1 MSASALA
8 PVAAPSASPFVVARA
23 QVEGVARLS
32 PSFVRLTLGGDGLY
46 DLGNPGRTFDQRI
59 KLILPDA
66 SGSVPA
72 LPADD
77 WYAAWLALPED
88 GRGAMRTYSI
98 RRLCV
103 EGTSTRL
110 VVDIVVHPSSDAS
123 GPGATWAS
131 SASIGSEVVVV
142 GPRRGYFGAG
152 VEFDPGDAT
161 SVLLAG
167 DETAAPAIARILE
180 DLPRDA
186 TGVALIEVPSSADV
200 LPIEAPA
207 GIDVRWLARLGGPHG
222 SALVPA
228 VLREVGLRDPA
239 ELEAEAGAELLWET
253 PTYSGMGEDV
263 VPGTPAADRYYWI
276 AGESG
281 VVTALRRHLVRDA
294 GVHRSQV
301 AFMGY
306 WRLGVPMR
314 G

>member
-1 MSASALA
+1 MSASTLA

-23 QVEGVARLS
+23 RVERVARLS
-32 PSFVRLTLGGDGLY
+32 PSFVRITLGGDGLY

-66 SGSVPA
+66 SGAVPA

-88 GRGAMRTYSI
+88 GRGSMRTYSI

-110 VVDIVVHPSSDAS
+110 VVDVVVHPGSGTS
-123 GPGATWAS
+123 GPGASWAL
-131 SASIGSEVVVV
+131 SASAGSEVVVV
-142 GPRRGYFGAG
+142 GPRRGCFGG
-152 VEFDPGDAT
+152 GIEFEPGDAT

-186 TGVALIEVPSSADV
+186 RGTALIEVPSPADV
-200 LPIEAPA
+200 LAIDAPA
-207 GIDVRWLARLGGPHG
+207 GFDVRWLPRPGGAHG

-228 VLREVGLRDPA
+228 VLAHVGVSSGPVDA
-239 ELEAEAGAELLWET
+239 EPGDDLLWET
-253 PTYSGMGEDV
+253 PTYSGLGEDV
-263 VPGTPAADRYYWI
+263 VPEAAASDRYYWI
-276 AGESG
+276 AGESA
-281 VVTALRRHLVRDA
+281 VVKARRRHLVQDA
-294 GVHRSQV
+294 GSHRSQV

-306 WRLGVPMR
+306 WRLGTAMR